1 MKRFKIG
8 NRVKYTSRSWA
19 DERVNPAWG
28 GRYGQVKGTVDYVS
42 LSSEAIS
49 VAWDNGTHNSYD
61 NTDLEL
67 IGEQEQLN
75 LF

>member
-8 NRVKYTSRSWA
+8 NRVKYISRSWG
-19 DERVNPAWG
+19 DEYANPLWG
-28 GRYGQVKGTVDYVS
+28 GRYGRVKGTVDYVS
-42 LSSEAIS
+42 LSSSPIS
-49 VAWDNGTHNSYD
+49 VAWDNETHNSYD